1 MGNDF
6 ISNLTRHIGKT
17 VTIVLT
23 AGLLLSHSGKQTYA
37 NKKKVNAN
45 PGKSRYFSPLL

>member
-23 AGLLLSHSGKQTYA
+23 AGLLLSRPSEKM
-37 NKKKVNAN
+37 
-45 PGKSRYFSPLL
+45 